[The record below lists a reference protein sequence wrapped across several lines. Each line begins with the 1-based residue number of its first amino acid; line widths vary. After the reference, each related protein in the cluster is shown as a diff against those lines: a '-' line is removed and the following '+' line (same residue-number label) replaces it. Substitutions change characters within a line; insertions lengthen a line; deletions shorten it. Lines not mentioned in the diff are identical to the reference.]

1 MLVWFSLNPYY
12 RPIVG
17 YHDQYYGYDDLD
29 KEITIYRDGGRLEKP
44 HNKFVCDFSYNLHQQ
59 EVRIN
64 LLGRVSTSEGRK
76 SHGRMKRKREAH
88 FKQRGGLWESF

>member
-1 MLVWFSLNPYY
+1 MPAWVSLDPDYGTNAK
-12 RPIVG
+12 

-29 KEITIYRDGGRLEKP
+29 KEITIYRDGKRLEKP
-44 HNKFVCDFSYNLHQQ
+44 HKKFVCDFSCNLHQQ
-59 EVRIN
+59 EFRIN

-88 FKQRGGLWESF
+88 FKPRGGLWESF